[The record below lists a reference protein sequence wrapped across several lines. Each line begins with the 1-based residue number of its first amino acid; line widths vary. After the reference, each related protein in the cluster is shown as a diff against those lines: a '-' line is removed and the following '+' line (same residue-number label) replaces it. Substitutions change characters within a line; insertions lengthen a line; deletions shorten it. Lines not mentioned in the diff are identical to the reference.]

1 MYFCHFFT
9 KLYDRR
15 KKHVKQKEKEKWT
28 MLNYQYMTNE
38 SDHSDI
44 QHPLPWRSEGM
55 HVLINEVYKLFLCSS
70 E

>member
-1 MYFCHFFT
+1 
-9 KLYDRR
+9 
-15 KKHVKQKEKEKWT
+15 